1 MYPALPSL
9 FLLSP
14 FSSPKQQSL
23 FTFLVSAVI
32 PDYILKSENLEFRTS
47 DEKKKKN
54 KKNKTKQKIK
64 KKPGNFSFISV
75 SELLHLI

>member
-47 DEKKKKN
+47 DEKKKKKQ
-54 KKNKTKQKIK
+54 KKQNKTKNK
-64 KKPGNFSFISV
+64 KKTRQFFFYFCF
-75 SELLHLI
+75 